1 MATSILEEQD
11 TPNRKRAALAVVPFL
26 VLGVANVG
34 LILGMGLRPLWGFV
48 LLPPVLFLSVL
59 AWIAFSND
67 FLADRT

>member
-1 MATSILEEQD
+1 MATSILEED
-11 TPNRKRAALAVVPFL
+11 TPNRKRAAFAVIPVL

>member
-11 TPNRKRAALAVVPFL
+11 TPNRKRAAFAVIPFL
-26 VLGVANVG
+26 VLGVANVM
-34 LILGMGLRPLWGFV
+34 LILWMGLRPLWGFA